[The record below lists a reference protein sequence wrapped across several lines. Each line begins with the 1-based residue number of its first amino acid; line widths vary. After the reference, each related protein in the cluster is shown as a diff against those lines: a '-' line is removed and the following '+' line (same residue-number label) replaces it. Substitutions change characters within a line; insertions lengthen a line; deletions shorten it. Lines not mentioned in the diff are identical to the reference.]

1 MKNRSTRPGV
11 AKALA
16 IAMAVMLSPVAAPGE
31 HAIWELGTLTCDVAP
46 EAQPTPNEPGQGRA
60 ALCHF
65 RPGDRGAEETYVGTF
80 QFIGQEKL
88 SSARRTIILVVKAP
102 VSKKVTAALLQQT
115 YSADVST
122 GAGRQAPLVGAKDSS
137 LVLQSAASQSEQ
149 PSMALGQSLTAIIM
163 IAELRLA
170 SSPA

>member
-1 MKNRSTRPGV
+1 MNMRWTLPGV
-11 AKALA
+11 ARSS
-16 IAMAVMLSPVAAPGE
+16 AMAMALVLFPIAAPGE
-31 HAIWELGTLTCDVAP
+31 QAIWELGTLTCDVAP

-60 ALCHF
+60 ALCRF
-65 RPGDRGAEETYVGTF
+65 RPGDKGVEETYIGTF

-88 SSARRTIILVVKAP
+88 SSASRTIILVVKAP

-122 GAGRQAPLVGAKDSS
+122 GARRQSPLVGAKDSS
-137 LVLQSAASQSEQ
+137 LVLQSAAAQAEQ
-149 PSMALGQSLTAIIM
+149 PSMALGQTLEAIIM